1 MSEQILRFKLT
12 LQPQNDVRRFSIP
25 PPATFIEFVY
35 FLRQLLGFTNDIILK
50 YTDEEGDLITCA
62 NDSDWK
68 EAVSSAMAREDKT
81 LRLTLRILST
91 PPPQEYLMQLLS
103 LHNQD
108 NNLSSSFSSF
118 VNKNLQKESPV
129 KESQKPPSEKEQRE
143 KEQREKEQLEKE
155 QKEMERKQKEQKEK
169 EQKVKEQKVKEQREK
184 EQREKEQKEKEQ
196 REKEQREKE
205 QKEKEQKEK
214 EQKEKEQKEKEQND
228 PDQLVL
234 FKTRSNQ
241 QVFLDVSEKHLV
253 RFGLKP
259 NMRVE
264 TPKGVGKVVGFDPVK
279 KNIWFKIDSENGV
292 SYWDDVKDRDSL
304 YFKGI
309 LPLPEPHVHFA
320 PLPQSTQPQNPSN
333 TLDDEFEEAM
343 IEIAIRE
350 SLQDTGKTQKQE

>member
-169 EQKVKEQKVKEQREK
+169 EQKVKEQTV
-184 EQREKEQKEKEQ
+184 
-196 REKEQREKE
+196 KE

-214 EQKEKEQKEKEQND
+214 EQKSKGTKSKGTKRKGTKRKGTKRKGTKRKGTKRKGTERKGTERKGTERKGTERKGTERSRSARPLQNKKQ
-228 PDQLVL
+228 P
-234 FKTRSNQ
+234 TS
-241 QVFLDVSEKHLV
+241 VS
-253 RFGLKP
+253 
-259 NMRVE
+259 
-264 TPKGVGKVVGFDPVK
+264 
-279 KNIWFKIDSENGV
+279 
-292 SYWDDVKDRDSL
+292 
-304 YFKGI
+304 
-309 LPLPEPHVHFA
+309 
-320 PLPQSTQPQNPSN
+320 
-333 TLDDEFEEAM
+333 
-343 IEIAIRE
+343 
-350 SLQDTGKTQKQE
+350 